1 MHQTKSKDYEEYI
14 QDRVLRERKQ
24 GEERKCPHH
33 GASDN
38 QRDYCTVQ
46 LQTDHPED
54 ALGCERQPRQRQEQG
69 GTGGKLRVG
78 KYQGADNEALPADFR
93 P

>member
-24 GEERKCPHH
+24 REERSCPHH
-33 GASDN
+33 GASDY
-38 QRDYCTVQ
+38 QRDYRAVQ
-46 LQTDHPED
+46 LQTDHPQD
-54 ALGCERQPRQRQEQG
+54 ALGCERQPSQGQEQG
-69 GTGGKLRVG
+69 GTRSKLRVG
-78 KYQGADNEALPADFR
+78 KHQGADSEALPAHFR